1 MNRLE
6 STAPA
11 TYTLAHALALVFG
24 TPPFSAE
31 YTTDHIRRVLSKLLG
46 QELSEPAVLE
56 QLRTAPYAT
65 PRPGR
70 GRHLLKWRF
79 SRAEVG
85 DGAAPPPPRR
95 HKPPRQERSVAQ
107 SMGLKR

>member
-1 MNRLE
+1 MNSSA
-6 STAPA
+6 STTPA
-11 TYTLAHALALVFG
+11 AYTLGRALALVFG
-24 TPPFSAE
+24 SPPFSAE
-31 YTTDHIRRVLSKLLG
+31 YTTDHIRRVLSKLVG
-46 QELSEPAVLE
+46 QDVSEQAVLE
-56 QLRTAPYAT
+56 ELRTAAYAT

-79 SRAEVG
+79 SRAEVEAG
-85 DGAAPPPPRR
+85 GAPAPPRR